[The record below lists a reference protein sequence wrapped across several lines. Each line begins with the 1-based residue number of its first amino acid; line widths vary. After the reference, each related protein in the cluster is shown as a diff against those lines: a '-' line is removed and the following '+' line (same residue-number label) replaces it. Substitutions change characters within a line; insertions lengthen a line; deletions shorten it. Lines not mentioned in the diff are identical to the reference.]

1 MNEHSLMFLYL
12 LDQHLERVYVKA
24 KELLPLGV
32 MGRLQKFTDVKQKS
46 TTTWAEFAARH
57 ARVKG

>member
-1 MNEHSLMFLYL
+1 MFLYL